1 MIKKQLIIGLIAA
14 GCSCLASA
22 QPIRTTIDRVIAVV
36 GKSAILESELETQCL
51 QLKLSGEKITRQV
64 KCTVLEQ
71 MLFRK
76 LLLAQAEHDSI
87 TVTEDQVDQELDR
100 RFRMYIYQL
109 GSVEN
114 FEKFYG
120 KTVDKYKEDF
130 RDDIRDILMSQK
142 MQQTITGDITTSP
155 NEVKKYFESIH
166 PDSVPFINAEIEIG
180 QIIRKPKENP
190 ELRKYAREQ
199 IDAVR
204 KRALD
209 GEDFTLLV
217 RTKSE
222 DPGSNGTNGAP
233 TEYLNV
239 PRGQMVPEFDQYAF
253 SLKPGEISPVFETS
267 FGFHIMKVL
276 ARRGEV
282 SDMQHIL
289 ITIPID
295 PAGLQKA
302 KDYLDSLSKVIQT
315 PKDSLSFSQAA
326 SRFSDDEES
335 KTNGGKIA
343 NPNTGDTRFQ
353 LNEISE
359 VDPTIVLTIEK
370 LKMGEISEP
379 ILYSSREAKQAFR
392 ILYIYSRTEPHKM
405 NMTQDYLRIQSE
417 ALSDK
422 QNKIIKQ
429 WIAKRLVNTY
439 VNVNVDFKDCI
450 FDSNWVKPI
459 K

>member
-1 MIKKQLIIGLIAA
+1 MKKNATLFLF
-14 GCSCLASA
+14 LAVATCTAFA
-22 QPIRTTIDRVIAVV
+22 QPIPTTIDRVIGVV

-51 QLKLSGEKITRQV
+51 QLKMNGEKITRQT

-87 TVTEDQVDQELDR
+87 TVTDDQVEQELDR

-120 KTVDKYKEDF
+120 KSVDKYKEDF

-142 MQQTITGDITTSP
+142 MQQKITGDIVTSP
-155 NEVKKYFESIH
+155 NEVKKYFESLRT
-166 PDSVPFINAEIEIG
+166 DSVPFINAEIEIG
-180 QIIRKPKENP
+180 QIVRKPKENP

-199 IDAVR
+199 IEEVH
-204 KRALD
+204 KRALN
-209 GEDFTLLV
+209 GEDFTILV

-233 TEYLNV
+233 TEYKNV
-239 PRGQMVPEFDQYAF
+239 PRGQMVNEFDQYMF

-267 FGFHIMKVL
+267 FGFHVLKVL

-282 SDMQHIL
+282 ADVQHVL
-289 ITIPID
+289 ITIQVD

-302 KDYLDSLSKVIQT
+302 KDYLDSLTGSIRT
-315 PKDSLSFSQAA
+315 AKDSLSFSQAA
-326 SRFSDDEES
+326 SRFSDDEDS
-335 KTNGGKIA
+335 KINGGKIA
-343 NPNTGDTRFQ
+343 NPNTGDTHFQ
-353 LNEISE
+353 LDEISQ

-379 ILYSSREAKQAFR
+379 ILYQTHDAKQAFR
-392 ILYIYSRTEPHKM
+392 ILYIYSRTEPHKE
-405 NMTQDYLRIQSE
+405 NMKQDYLRIQSE
-417 ALSDK
+417 AQSDK

-429 WIAKRLVNTY
+429 WIAKKLVNTY
-439 VNVNVDFKDCI
+439 VHVNDDFKDCV
-450 FDSNWVKPI
+450 FDNNWSKVSK
-459 K
+459 